1 MKNEKRK
8 GDRQLEKD
16 NKETIAQENV
26 EKETLVQEENK
37 EKENKKT
44 NTKEDKKE
52 TKIKEEKSSSDS
64 VEDTNQKSKGRFV
77 VPAIIAVI
85 LIAFAGVIIWQNFI
99 KPKTDINDKL
109 GFNTDDYITVGN
121 IKGLT
126 YDLTQKEWDESIN
139 EDTDYT
145 EDVNRASKS
154 GDEISFS
161 YTAYINNKKI
171 EDLSEKEQ
179 SIDLGSYDSG
189 IYKLFSDK
197 LIGVKKGDKVTVKV
211 TDGKEANEL
220 SRKKLDYTGK
230 KITYK
235 LSVEAVSEK
244 HRDKITDQW
253 VKDNYYEALGLSNK
267 KEYYQLIFNMMMC
280 MTVFL
285 IVSYAYPNVLHLR
298 PSEFPRENVFT
309 DMVRWLY
316 RTDTP
321 TNVLPSIHV
330 FNSLAVHMSL
340 TNCEALRD
348 HKGVRYGSLV
358 LTLLIIMSTMFLK
371 QHSVIDVCCGA
382 TLALF
387 GYLFFYPQKAGEEA
401 SGMAVERI
409 GRNNRRKHY

>member
-1 MKNEKRK
+1 M
-8 GDRQLEKD
+8 
-16 NKETIAQENV
+16 
-26 EKETLVQEENK
+26 VQ
-37 EKENKKT
+37 
-44 NTKEDKKE
+44 
-52 TKIKEEKSSSDS
+52 
-64 VEDTNQKSKGRFV
+64 
-77 VPAIIAVI
+77 
-85 LIAFAGVIIWQNFI
+85 FI
-99 KPKTDINDKL
+99 KKYRHGLIILAYAIVYMLFFEYLECRPVW
-109 GFNTDDYITVGN
+109 GFHVIDTVFDDYIPFCEYFIVPYLLWFPYQILTVLYF
-121 IKGLT
+121 IF
-126 YDLTQKEWDESIN
+126 
-139 EDTDYT
+139 
-145 EDVNRASKS
+145 R
-154 GDEISFS
+154 
-161 YTAYINNKKI
+161 NK
-171 EDLSEKEQ
+171 
-179 SIDLGSYDSG
+179 
-189 IYKLFSDK
+189 
-197 LIGVKKGDKVTVKV
+197 
-211 TDGKEANEL
+211 
-220 SRKKLDYTGK
+220 
-230 KITYK
+230 
-235 LSVEAVSEK
+235 
-244 HRDKITDQW
+244 
-253 VKDNYYEALGLSNK
+253 NK
-267 KEYYQLIFNMMMC
+267 KEYYQLIFNMMMG

-298 PSEFPRENVFT
+298 PSEIPRENVFT

>member
-1 MKNEKRK
+1 M
-8 GDRQLEKD
+8 
-16 NKETIAQENV
+16 
-26 EKETLVQEENK
+26 VQ
-37 EKENKKT
+37 
-44 NTKEDKKE
+44 
-52 TKIKEEKSSSDS
+52 
-64 VEDTNQKSKGRFV
+64 
-77 VPAIIAVI
+77 
-85 LIAFAGVIIWQNFI
+85 FI
-99 KPKTDINDKL
+99 KKYRHGLIILAYAIVYMLFFEYLECRPVW
-109 GFNTDDYITVGN
+109 GFHVIDTVFDDYIPFCEYFIVPYLLWFPYQILTVLYF
-121 IKGLT
+121 IF
-126 YDLTQKEWDESIN
+126 
-139 EDTDYT
+139 
-145 EDVNRASKS
+145 R
-154 GDEISFS
+154 
-161 YTAYINNKKI
+161 NK
-171 EDLSEKEQ
+171 
-179 SIDLGSYDSG
+179 
-189 IYKLFSDK
+189 
-197 LIGVKKGDKVTVKV
+197 
-211 TDGKEANEL
+211 
-220 SRKKLDYTGK
+220 
-230 KITYK
+230 
-235 LSVEAVSEK
+235 
-244 HRDKITDQW
+244 
-253 VKDNYYEALGLSNK
+253 NK
-267 KEYYQLIFNMMMC
+267 KEYYQLIFNMMMG

-298 PSEFPRENVFT
+298 PSELPRENVFT